1 VDAVKEAGTTGEVD
15 VFRVELDGARC
26 EYWVVSVDEKHA
38 RVVGLKVAA
47 VES

>member
-1 VDAVKEAGTTGEVD
+1 VE
-15 VFRVELDGARC
+15 VFRVEIDRARC
-26 EYWVVSVDEKHA
+26 EYWVVSVDEKGA

>member
-1 VDAVKEAGTTGEVD
+1 MDAVKKAGTTGEVE
-15 VFRVELDGARC
+15 VFRVELDRARC
-26 EYWVVSVDEKHA
+26 EYWVISVDEKHK